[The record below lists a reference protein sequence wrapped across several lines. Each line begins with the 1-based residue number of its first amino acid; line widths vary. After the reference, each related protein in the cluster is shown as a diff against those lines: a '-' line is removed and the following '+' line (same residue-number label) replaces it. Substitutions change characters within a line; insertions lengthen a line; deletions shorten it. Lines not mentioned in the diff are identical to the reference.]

1 MNLKETWKNL
11 DPERKK
17 KVVKALC
24 VAGVLLFAL
33 FAYKVRSKP
42 APPPKPRAKP
52 IALLDDA
59 RTFQKSLYQKSQSE
73 LKKRD
78 RQMAELKRKL
88 DELMKREEEE
98 RKRDEATI
106 SSPDKGKRM
115 NPDGIPAFDR
125 APSSSPPVLPAY
137 PPPPPPGAVYPSA
150 VANGTNSSPGQPPA
164 PDEVVMIGEIG
175 MVSAPASDLP
185 EPDKKKDSTRRIYL
199 PPSFMEATLLSGLDA
214 PTAEVGKGNPVPALV
229 RIQDLAVLPNDVK
242 ADLKGC
248 FAIVSGYGNLATER
262 AFMQAVSLSCLT
274 NEGKAVIDQE
284 IEGFLVD
291 RDGKIGLSG
300 RVVSRMGSTIARSM
314 LAGFFGGLGDYISAS
329 NQITSTSA
337 LGTTVTI
344 DTGDAAKYGVGAG
357 LSSGFKDIQK
367 FYLDLA
373 KQAIP
378 VIEIPPT
385 KDVTLVIQK
394 GVMLKLRDP
403 NMEAKK

>member
-1 MNLKETWKNL
+1 
-11 DPERKK
+11 
-17 KVVKALC
+17 
-24 VAGVLLFAL
+24 
-33 FAYKVRSKP
+33 
-42 APPPKPRAKP
+42 
-52 IALLDDA
+52 
-59 RTFQKSLYQKSQSE
+59 
-73 LKKRD
+73 
-78 RQMAELKRKL
+78 
-88 DELMKREEEE
+88 
-98 RKRDEATI
+98 
-106 SSPDKGKRM
+106 
-115 NPDGIPAFDR
+115 
-125 APSSSPPVLPAY
+125 
-137 PPPPPPGAVYPSA
+137 
-150 VANGTNSSPGQPPA
+150 
-164 PDEVVMIGEIG
+164 
-175 MVSAPASDLP
+175 
-185 EPDKKKDSTRRIYL
+185 
-199 PPSFMEATLLSGLDA
+199 MEATLLSGLDA
-214 PTAEVGKGNPVPALV
+214 PTAEVGRGNPVPALV

-300 RVVSRMGSTIARSM
+300 RVVSRMGATIARSM

-394 GVMLKLRDP
+394 GVMLRLRDP